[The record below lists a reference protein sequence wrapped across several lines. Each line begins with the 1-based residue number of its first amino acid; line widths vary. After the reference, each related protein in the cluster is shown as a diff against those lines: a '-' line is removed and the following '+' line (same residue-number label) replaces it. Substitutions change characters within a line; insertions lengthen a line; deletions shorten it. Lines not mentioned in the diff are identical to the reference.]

1 MVVFFFFFVAVTGF
15 IVGLRRIACHGV
27 SCGGTDLQFP
37 EVKVAAQ
44 LSASGTC
51 SVFYL

>member
-1 MVVFFFFFVAVTGF
+1 MVGFFFFLVAVTGF
-15 IVGLRRIACHGV
+15 IVGLRRIACPCV